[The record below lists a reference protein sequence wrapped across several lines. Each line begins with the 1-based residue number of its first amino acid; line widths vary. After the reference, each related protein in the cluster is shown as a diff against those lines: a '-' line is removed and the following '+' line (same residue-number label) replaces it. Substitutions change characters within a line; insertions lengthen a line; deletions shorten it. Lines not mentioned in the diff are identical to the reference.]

1 MKKLMKY
8 EDYIKESSS
17 SPHSYFLP
25 TYEQCR
31 QICDANDNFIF
42 FECKHI
48 VDGYNI
54 SIFNSR
60 LAMPDDF
67 LVEEIEIEDDTIVT
81 YNEFINQKILKIYN
95 DDSDLYEIGFKSSDK
110 GIIFFVSK
118 YDMITNFILNSYEEQ
133 QFKDEFKK
141 LD

>member
-1 MKKLMKY
+1 MKKLMIY

-54 SIFNSR
+54 SIFNYR

-67 LVEEIEIEDDTIVT
+67 LVEEIEIEE
-81 YNEFINQKILKIYN
+81 NGQKIIINGSNKIN
-95 DDSDLYEIGFKSSDK
+95 GKKISDHTNYELSKIGFSNL
-110 GIIFFVSK
+110 SK
-118 YDMITNFILNSYEEQ
+118 
-133 QFKDEFKK
+133 FKI
-141 LD
+141 